1 MFYIKQVYKIVILS
15 LVIHL
20 VLFVHNVPK
29 YSTICQ
35 YRRTQLTKSIHVV
48 AKTVIEKE
56 QKVIS

>member
-35 YRRTQLTKSIHVV
+35 YSRTQLAKSIHEV
-48 AKTVIEKE
+48 AN
-56 QKVIS
+56 